1 MINLNE
7 KKLTL
12 MEKAFNFLFIPFLI
26 FAVLFG
32 GGTLET
38 SKLLL
43 LGWDKYNELA
53 PEEHL

>member
-1 MINLNE
+1 MNE

-12 MEKAFNFLFIPFLI
+12 MEKAFNFLCIPFLI

-38 SKLLL
+38 SELLL